1 VQREDR
7 VADCREVLDIR
18 ARLLDFRNIEV
29 MLAEVRREAAE
40 ERRKVTEKWLQRPLV
55 LAHQKRSCAK

>member
-1 VQREDR
+1 MQREDR
-7 VADCREVLDIR
+7 VAGCREILYIR
-18 ARLLDFRNIEV
+18 ARLLDFLNIEV